1 MLKVKSIEVEKEV
14 NEKFS
19 QKSLMMLLE
28 NRDVIVNETG
38 ITSFVTLLN
47 HIIEE
52 FEQEVLIGTF
62 DDINDYVEYYIE
74 RCREY

>member
-1 MLKVKSIEVEKEV
+1 MLKVTSIEIEREV

-28 NRDVIVNETG
+28 NRDVVVNATG
-38 ITSFVTLLN
+38 ITSLIDLLN
-47 HIIEE
+47 HIIKE

-62 DDINDYVEYYIE
+62 DDIDDYVEYYIE
-74 RCREY
+74 MCREW